1 VNKNVS
7 NSADP
12 FALRNNFNL
21 LLSPLPGQM
30 RPVDGLRAISILLVL
45 AIHCVWIL
53 AVFDEGAA
61 RFFYQAPF
69 WLNWV
74 FNGELGVDVFFV
86 ISGFLISSILMSEH
100 QSSGSIRFGHFY
112 KRRFM
117 RLMPAY
123 LLAMGFGLLLLPN
136 KEYIWSNLLY
146 INNLLPAST
155 HFMPWT
161 WSLAIEEQFYFLFP
175 LLLLWVLR
183 RRSVRFLAVAM
194 MVAVVA
200 SLLIRYLVI
209 KHHQLP
215 LPICWYENACEG
227 FFDVIDHI
235 YVKPWTRFGSF
246 LPGIFVAYF
255 HVYHPEALRNC
266 FRRNGRL
273 IAWLSFFSLLVVV
286 LVLSIPV
293 NNQLVSFPSSLS
305 TFYYMSFRHL
315 FTMAIGF
322 LLISSL
328 YCEYGFCG
336 WLARGLSARWLYPIG
351 QLAYS
356 TYLFHPFVIGALYGA
371 LFQLAAELPTLQKIA
386 IATVAGVPLSL
397 LIATAV
403 YLFVERPFMNM
414 RGGRRREV
422 PAMPVSG

>member
-1 VNKNVS
+1 MLVANKNVS
-7 NSADP
+7 NSVGP
-12 FALRNNFNL
+12 FALRNNLKFL
-21 LLSPLPGQM
+21 FSPLPGQM

-61 RFFYQAPF
+61 QFFYQAPF

-86 ISGFLISSILMSEH
+86 ISGFLITSILMGEY
-100 QSSGSIRFGHFY
+100 QSSGGIRFGHFY

-136 KEYIWSNLLY
+136 GEYIWSNLLY
-146 INNLLPAST
+146 INNLMPAST

-183 RRSVRFLAVAM
+183 RRSVRFLGVAM
-194 MVAVVA
+194 TIAVVA

-209 KHHQLP
+209 KHYQLP

-227 FFDVIDHI
+227 FFEVIDHI

-246 LPGIFVAYF
+246 LPGIFAAYF
-255 HVYHPEALRNC
+255 HVYHREALRDC
-266 FRRNGRL
+266 FLKYRKP
-273 IAWLSFFSLLVVV
+273 IA
-286 LVLSIPV
+286 
-293 NNQLVSFPSSLS
+293 
-305 TFYYMSFRHL
+305 
-315 FTMAIGF
+315 
-322 LLISSL
+322 
-328 YCEYGFCG
+328 
-336 WLARGLSARWLYPIG
+336 
-351 QLAYS
+351 
-356 TYLFHPFVIGALYGA
+356 
-371 LFQLAAELPTLQKIA
+371 
-386 IATVAGVPLSL
+386 
-397 LIATAV
+397 
-403 YLFVERPFMNM
+403 
-414 RGGRRREV
+414 
-422 PAMPVSG
+422 

>member
-1 VNKNVS
+1 MS
-7 NSADP
+7 NAAGP

-86 ISGFLISSILMSEH
+86 ISGFLISSILMSEY
-100 QSSGSIRFGHFY
+100 QSSSSIRFGHFY

-175 LLLLWVLR
+175 LLLLWILR
-183 RRSVRFLAVAM
+183 RRSVRFLAVVM
-194 MVAVVA
+194 TVAVVA

-209 KHHQLP
+209 KHHQL
-215 LPICWYENACEG
+215 
-227 FFDVIDHI
+227 
-235 YVKPWTRFGSF
+235 
-246 LPGIFVAYF
+246 
-255 HVYHPEALRNC
+255 RNC
-266 FRRNGRL
+266 FRRNGQL
-273 IAWLSFFSLLVVV
+273 IAWLSFLSLLVVV

-293 NNQLVSFPSSLS
+293 NNQLVSFPSSLG

-371 LFQLAAELPTLQKIA
+371 LFQLAAELSTLQKIA
-386 IATVAGVPLSL
+386 IATVAGIPLSL